1 MDEILANLSLG
12 LLMILFQEENPILI
26 VSVLRFCLGLA
37 AVGGVVLFFGYVAHA
52 FRDWFR

>member
-1 MDEILANLSLG
+1 MDEILANLSMG
-12 LLMILFQEENPILI
+12 ILMILFQEENPILI

-37 AVGGVVLFFGYVAHA
+37 AIGGVVWFFGYVAHT

>member
-1 MDEILANLSLG
+1 MDEILANLSMG

-26 VSVLRFCLGLA
+26 VSVLRLCLGLVA
-37 AVGGVVLFFGYVAHA
+37 LGGVVWFFGYVAHA